1 MLPVARF
8 SLRADAPFTIRKVP
22 PPTAQER
29 QKRRDAMER
38 VIKFGAAPYRDAEG
52 KARCVFFKEANKE
65 ANNAPVE
72 ACKHDRGAKRGYRR
86 TQYARKA
93 AGQMAW
99 HPEDQ
104 IELAKRLGVI
114 YHREGR
120 SVEGAAERG
129 LYDAIWRYEH
139 VFDRCAG
146 SDRQPTDRR
155 LHRRTRRSVGAGISA
170 GCFRIRSRSGTGGVL
185 PRSSGD
191 DAGNA
196 R

>member
-1 MLPVARF
+1 MTDDASVEAAG
-8 SLRADAPFTIRKVP
+8 ADAGGPPVPVRAMPPFTLRNVP
-22 PPTAQER
+22 PPTAED
-29 QKRRDAMER
+29 RRARRAAMDRAIE
-38 VIKFGAAPYRDAEG
+38 FGAAPYRDAEG
-52 KARCVFFKEANKE
+52 KARYVVFKD

-72 ACKHDRGAKRGYRR
+72 AWTRDREAKRGYRR

-139 VFDRCAG
+139 VWDSFTVPRRIGGG
-146 SDRQPTDRR
+146 SAT
-155 LHRRTRRSVGAGISA
+155 
-170 GCFRIRSRSGTGGVL
+170 
-185 PRSSGD
+185 
-191 DAGNA
+191 
-196 R
+196 